1 MLIAPQRPKGYLSTA
16 IIIFIISLAPC
27 FFIFVLLPIGNYFL
41 LLLPFIGTF
50 LLQRLLP
57 RFLYN
62 DECKQYNRDLEKYR
76 EEVKKQSVLTLD
88 GMQNQAANNKAQN
101 KNK

>member
-1 MLIAPQRPKGYLSTA
+1 MLVAPQRPKGYLSTA
-16 IIIFIISLAPC
+16 IIIFIISLA
-27 FFIFVLLPIGNYFL
+27 LLPIGNYFL
-41 LLLPFIGTF
+41 SLLPFIGTF

-88 GMQNQAANNKAQN
+88 GMQNEAANDKAQN